1 MSAYNTE
8 YAVLEQS
15 PKPQEPLYHLLVQLL
30 ALPSFES
37 ARELYWQLMSMQQN
51 KFTGLNV
58 HQVQLLDALSVL
70 LQVLQYNRQLDTGS
84 PLWLIPLR
92 LTNALVEKELHLD
105 PVSKPVVYVLR
116 RKVNNPMEYTVV
128 ETDAPRYT
136 EQVFPTKD
144 MAELA
149 LYRNQPFATVYD
161 NYFYNTNYGAGA
173 PKYHRRI
180 I

>member
-8 YAVLEQS
+8 YAVLDQS

-30 ALPSFES
+30 ATPSFHS
-37 ARELYWQLMSMQQN
+37 ARELYWQLMSMQQD
-51 KFTGLNV
+51 KFTVLTLE
-58 HQVQLLDALSVL
+58 QVQLLDALSVL
-70 LQVLQYNRQLDTGS
+70 LQVLQHNRQLDTGS

-92 LTNALVEKELHLD
+92 LTNALAEGCPTRKQE
-105 PVSKPVVYVLR
+105 PVVYVLR
-116 RKVNNPMEYTVV
+116 RKVNNPMQYTVV
-128 ETDAPRYT
+128 ATTSPVYT
-136 EQVFPTKD
+136 EQVFPSQA

-149 LYRNQPFATVYD
+149 LYRNQPFASVYD